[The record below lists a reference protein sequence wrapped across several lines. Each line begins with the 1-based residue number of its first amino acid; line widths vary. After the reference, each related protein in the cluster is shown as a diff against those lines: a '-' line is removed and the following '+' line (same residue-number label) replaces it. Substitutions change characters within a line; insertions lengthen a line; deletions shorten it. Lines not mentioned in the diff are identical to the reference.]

1 MPRDTASLKT
11 TRKEVPLMEKRRLL
25 AAKDV
30 FCRIK
35 QFYYGS
41 REGLRVT
48 AAEDVGKTA
57 DYLAAL
63 GTLEEA
69 FRDAEGESARLV
81 LSCADKIRE
90 ALKDKNFRLAGDL
103 AHLGVRLCGVFD
115 FPFFSRRRFY
125 ETVVLPLEDKHGIAF
140 FEDEGREFLAGKDVK
155 PLLHPTFAKKEPSLR
170 YADADAD
177 GDFALA
183 HPWLYRLFTVL
194 GLLLLALPI
203 LLYAVLTRELS
214 GAAKILGFFGAAAL
228 GVSLDS
234 LLLAFVRQYMG
245 HIATALLAALGAAL
259 VGISL
264 LLL

>member
-1 MPRDTASLKT
+1 
-11 TRKEVPLMEKRRLL
+11 MEEKQLL

-35 QFYYGS
+35 QFYYGR

-57 DYLAAL
+57 DYLEALKALDLALADAKGEAA
-63 GTLEEA
+63 
-69 FRDAEGESARLV
+69 SLV
-81 LSCADKIRE
+81 LSCAEKIKE

-125 ETVVLPLEDKHGIAF
+125 ETVVLPLEDKHGILF
-140 FEDEGREFLAGKDVK
+140 FEDEGRAFLSGADIA
-155 PLLHPTFAKKEPSLR
+155 PLLRPSFAKREESLR

-194 GLLLLALPI
+194 GLLALALPI
-203 LLYAVLTRELS
+203 LLYAVFTRELI
-214 GAAKILGFFGAAAL
+214 GAAKILGFLGAAAI
-228 GVSLDS
+228 GTALDS
-234 LLLAFVRQYMG
+234 LLLSFVRQYMG
-245 HIATALLAALGAAL
+245 HIATGALSLLGALL
-259 VGISL
+259 VGLSL